1 MTAALD
7 FDPKDPVALTAALV
21 RCPSVTPEEG
31 GALALLERVLA
42 PHGFVCTRVD
52 RGGVSNLYARLGA
65 AGPVLG
71 FAGHTDVVP
80 VGDSG
85 AWTRDPFGAEIAEGR
100 LWGRGAVDMK
110 SGVAAFVAAV
120 LRRLESDGPPSG
132 SLALVITGDEEGDAI
147 DGTRALLDWMEA
159 QGERL
164 DGCIVGEPTSKA
176 SLGDQIKIGRR
187 GSLNTQV
194 VAIGRQG
201 HAAYPEVALN
211 PLPPLMRLLDGLAS
225 ATLDEG
231 TEHFQPSTLAL
242 TSVDTGNPASNVI
255 PASARGA
262 FNIRFNDSHTAE
274 TLEAWIR
281 AQAATIS
288 EATEVQFEITFKRS
302 GPSFLTPP
310 GALSEAA
317 SIAVEQEIGTR
328 PAFSTGGG
336 TSDARFIKD
345 HCPVIELGLV
355 GDTMHQVDENAP
367 VADIERLCK
376 VYGRVI
382 EQFFKEASVA

>member
-31 GALALLERVLA
+31 GALALLAQVLA
-42 PHGFVCTRVD
+42 PLGFACTRVD
-52 RGGVSNLYARLGA
+52 RGDVSNLYARLGST
-65 AGPVLG
+65 GPVLG

-110 SGVAAFVAAV
+110 SGVAAFVAAL

-194 VAIGRQG
+194 VAIGHQG
-201 HAAYPEVALN
+201 HAAYPEAALN
-211 PLPPLMRLLDGLAS
+211 PLPALMRLLDGLAS

-281 AQAATIS
+281 AQAAAIS

-317 SIAVEQEIGTR
+317 SIAVEQETGQR

-367 VADIERLCK
+367 VEDIERLCR

-382 EQFFKEASVA
+382 EQFFKAGSGA